1 MDSTETALIRRLREA
16 DVPRAMRGLQEEA
29 TRKLL
34 DQAATALHRI
44 GIERD
49 TLRREAEAA
58 GAAANEDDGRDAEAI
73 GRALVTAT
81 SISDQLVASATEK
94 AELLV
99 SQAQTEADTL
109 LTEARSVVAELE
121 RETAARRA
129 AADGVLAQAHA
140 EGDRIREKAEAD
152 RDALL
157 TKALDDA
164 ERTVSDAALR
174 IEHLRA
180 EADGLGTFL
189 DAQKRTFVELAEA
202 TLAKLDEL
210 AAARVP
216 GSPAAGDEL
225 LDDLHPADS
234 ASGTEASPAGDI
246 APAS

>member
-1 MDSTETALIRRLREA
+1 
-16 DVPRAMRGLQEEA
+16 MRGFQEEA

-34 DQAATALHRI
+34 EQAATALHRI
-44 GIERD
+44 AVERD

-58 GAAANEDDGRDAEAI
+58 AAAASEDDGRDAEAI

-81 SISDQLVASATEK
+81 SISDQLVAAATEK
-94 AELLV
+94 ADLIV
-99 SQAQTEADTL
+99 TQAQTEADSL
-109 LTEARSVVAELE
+109 LTEARSVVSELE

-129 AADGVLAQAHA
+129 VADDVLAHAHEDA
-140 EGDRIREKAEAD
+140 DRIRENAEAD

-164 ERTVSDAALR
+164 ERTVADAALR

-189 DAQKRTFVELAEA
+189 DAQKRTFVKLAEA

-210 AAARVP
+210 GAAPVSS
-216 GSPAAGDEL
+216 SPLAGDEL

-234 ASGTEASPAGDI
+234 TSGAPASDI
-246 APAS
+246 APGR